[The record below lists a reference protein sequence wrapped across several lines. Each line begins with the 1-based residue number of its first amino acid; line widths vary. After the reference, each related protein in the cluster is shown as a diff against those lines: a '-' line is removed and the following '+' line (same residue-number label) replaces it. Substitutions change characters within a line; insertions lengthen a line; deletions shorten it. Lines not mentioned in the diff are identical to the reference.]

1 MSKRGSIEEACRGG
15 AGVSLGRYG
24 RGGQLRDQR
33 AGVVAM
39 ACTWDAG
46 GGGDMRAGV
55 VAAGT
60 RWVFDPVHAGTHD
73 SDYGG

>member
-1 MSKRGSIEEACRGG
+1 
-15 AGVSLGRYG
+15 
-24 RGGQLRDQR
+24 
-33 AGVVAM
+33 M
-39 ACTWDAG
+39 ACTWDA

-73 SDYGG
+73 SDYGGSVEGSPSDVQGQGSIDVVTNASW